1 VLVTAGATLLLA
13 TGAAPHVSATLIG
26 GGWAAVLQLATAVAA
41 VMAIGALW
49 TRRYRLA
56 RVAAGAQVSC
66 ILWGWAWAQFPY
78 IVPPTLTI
86 GAAAAPPVTL
96 RLVLIALGAGS
107 LLLLPSLWYL
117 FRVFKASGP
126 AFEQLSDERR

>member
-1 VLVTAGATLLLA
+1 
-13 TGAAPHVSATLIG
+13 
-26 GGWAAVLQLATAVAA
+26 
-41 VMAIGALW
+41 
-49 TRRYRLA
+49 
-56 RVAAGAQVSC
+56 VSC

-96 RLVLIALGAGS
+96 RLVLIALGVGS

-117 FRVFKASGP
+117 FRVFKTSGP